1 MTRLYEVLE
10 FSFELPLNFVV
21 HDVPFP
27 LNAKKTADDKSDVI
41 FSSKFEEYIRSRI
54 GRLRN

>member
-1 MTRLYEVLE
+1 MTRLHEVLE

-27 LNAKKTADDKSDVI
+27 LNAKKTADDKSDV
-41 FSSKFEEYIRSRI
+41 FF
-54 GRLRN
+54 LRNLKNISVRELDV